1 MKRILNSALAI
12 VLSITLLPFMSDTIM
27 DVHAQHEFGSWYPM
41 SQACSA
47 YELDT
52 VNDQGKFDY
61 KGCYQTYAE
70 AKNAMKEAGDDAV
83 VRHASSNTQ
92 TKIIAMNKGVAY
104 TCNPTGNWAGNTVS
118 FNSSTSAN
126 VSSYTTSYS
135 EVHYYDTV
143 SYDGNGNGKV
153 SANVQGFEATIN
165 LNMLELIP
173 YKFVDQGLVICLADD
188 LLVKPKISYYRVEQS
203 GNYRSL
209 VFHAYTIFQKNSQDA
224 PECAN
229 LAIGPAADWMESG
242 RVYYSLDSVNY
253 YYDRDLTQKAGVY
266 YNYYQ
271 YMPLRT
277 QSVIPASAYNGFL
290 SRMGFGSG
298 SALWN
303 TGEFFVNAQHTYGMN
318 AMMIFAQACLETN
331 YGMSDYARNRN
342 NLFGWNAVDSNPD
355 QADTFT
361 SVEACINQQMNY
373 NLRGYLFCDD
383 WRYFGAH
390 FGNKGSGIAV
400 KYASDPYYGMKIASI
415 AYKFDQYY
423 NGFSGNLSEYNAATL
438 GVINTYGAKMYD
450 TPDGTAILTTEY
462 QPGYQVNHTVTI
474 LEEKNGLYKVQ
485 NENILE
491 NGRVVDIIADSS
503 VREYDWN
510 TNIGWM
516 AKSDIT
522 VITSNTVIP
531 EPTPIEKIG
540 EVTVNVDGLNI
551 RRAPTVS
558 ASATGKAQNG
568 KTYPVYSV
576 TENGGY
582 TWYQISET
590 EYIADDGTWVTY
602 RENGSGTV
610 ETPEIPVVP
619 ETPAEPEE
627 NVDPSKVEIMSA
639 LTSIEYN
646 EDQTELHIEGFAFLK
661 GISAKKTT
669 DVKHTI
675 VIVNLEDGTKQE
687 IPAITAIDPNPV
699 DLRDG
704 YTYSASLYSAVIPM
718 SVFANGE
725 YTLRIRVDNREF
737 SDERYLISN
746 RIPELPKVKNED
758 GTLTRV
764 YPSSINANRFEVSRS
779 FNTINYASINK
790 PTTRFSARSILNVG
804 FDQEIL
810 SFEGFGYIYRASMTE
825 TDHPDFDIILMDEN
839 GKQYTFDTENIS
851 SLDYGKLL
859 GYEQKMDYADYNA
872 SIPLTDLPVGTY
884 RMYINIKNDTYN
896 DIEELYTYREVPV
909 DPYNYN
915 GKIYH
920 IYSSNVHGRFILEV
934 TE

>member
-1 MKRILNSALAI
+1 MKRILNSVLAI

-104 TCNPTGNWAGNTVS
+104 TCNPKGNWAGNTVS
-118 FNSSTSAN
+118 FNSSTDAN

-188 LLVKPKISYYRVEQS
+188 LFVKPKISYYRVEQS

-229 LAIGPAADWMESG
+229 LAIGSAADWMESG

-474 LEEKNGLYKVQ
+474 LEEKDGWYKVQ

-516 AKSDIT
+516 SKNDIT

-602 RENGSGTV
+602 RENGS
-610 ETPEIPVVP
+610 EEIEDVNP
-619 ETPAEPEE
+619 
-627 NVDPSKVEIMSA
+627 DKVEILSSLNA
-639 LTSIEYN
+639 LYYN
-646 EDQTELHIEGFAFLK
+646 EDKTELHIEGKAFLK
-661 GISAKKTT
+661 GISAKETT
-669 DVKHTI
+669 DVKHTV
-675 VIVNLEDGTKQE
+675 VIVNLADGTRQE
-687 IPAITAIDPNPV
+687 IEAVTTKADKPTN
-699 DLRDG
+699 LYDG
-704 YTYSASLYSAVIPM
+704 YTYSAIMFSADVPIN
-718 SVFANGE
+718 VFGKGDYA
-725 YTLRIRVDNREF
+725 LRIKVENREF
-737 SDERYLISN
+737 TDERYLISGGIN
-746 RIPELPKVKNED
+746 ELPQVTNED

-764 YPSSINANRFEVSRS
+764 YPNSIYSNRIEVSIARD
-779 FNTINYASINK
+779 TLDYASILK
-790 PTTRFSARSILNVG
+790 PTQRFSARVMRNVDFKDGNLN
-804 FDQEIL
+804 FN
-810 SFEGFGYIYRASMTE
+810 GYAFIFNSDMTE
-825 TDHPDFDIILMDEN
+825 NDHPDYDIILMDEN
-839 GKQYTFDTENIS
+839 GTKYIYDAVNTS
-851 SLDYGKLL
+851 SMDYGSLL
-859 GYEQKMDYADYNA
+859 GYDKSLSFADYNA
-872 SIPLTDLPVGTY
+872 SIQVSNLPVGTY
-884 RMYINIKNDTYN
+884 RMYINIKNDEYN
-896 DIEELYTYREVPV
+896 DIEELFTYDEVPV
-909 DPYNYN
+909 EPYSYN

-920 IYSSNVHGRFILEV
+920 IYSSPVHGRYILEV

>member
-1 MKRILNSALAI
+1 MKRILNSVLAI

-118 FNSSTSAN
+118 FNSSTDAN

-188 LLVKPKISYYRVEQS
+188 LFVKPKISYYRVEQS

-355 QADTFT
+355 QADTFA

-415 AYKFDQYY
+415 AYRFDQYY

-450 TPDGTAILTTEY
+450 TPGGTAILTTEY

-474 LEEKNGLYKVQ
+474 LEEKNGWYKVQ

-491 NGRVVDIIADSS
+491 NGRVVDIIANSS

-568 KTYPVYSV
+568 KTYPVFSV

-602 RENGSGTV
+602 RENGS
-610 ETPEIPVVP
+610 EEIEDVNPD
-619 ETPAEPEE
+619 
-627 NVDPSKVEIMSA
+627 NVEIMSS
-639 LTSIEYN
+639 LSTVQYN
-646 EDQTELHIEGFAFLK
+646 QDRTEIHVEGKAFLK
-661 GISAKKTT
+661 GISAKETS
-669 DVKHTI
+669 DVRHTL
-675 VIVNLEDGTKQE
+675 VIENLLDGTTQE
-687 IPAITAIDPNPV
+687 ITAVTSKADTPTN
-699 DLRDG
+699 LYDG
-704 YTYSASLYSAVIPM
+704 YTYSAILYSADIPM
-718 SVFANGE
+718 DVFGNGD
-725 YTLRIRVDNREF
+725 YALKIRVENREF
-737 SDERYLISN
+737 TYERYLISN
-746 RIPELPKVKNED
+746 RITELPHVINED

-764 YPSSINANRFEVSRS
+764 YPNSIYSNRFEVSIS
-779 FNTINYASINK
+779 HNTLDYASINK
-790 PTTRFSARSILNVG
+790 PTQRYSTRSTKNVTFNDG
-804 FDQEIL
+804 KLTFN
-810 SFEGFGYIYRASMTE
+810 GYAFIYNASMTE
-825 TDHPDFDIILMDEN
+825 ADHPAYEIILMDEN
-839 GKQYTFDTENIS
+839 GTRYTYDAENRAGT
-851 SLDYGKLL
+851 DYADVL
-859 GYEQKMDYADYNA
+859 GYEKALDYADYSAVVNLA
-872 SIPLTDLPVGTY
+872 DLPIGTY
-884 RMYINIKNDTYN
+884 RMYIHIANDTYN
-896 DIEELYTYREVPV
+896 DIEELYSYRGVSVPS
-909 DPYNYN
+909 YEYN
-915 GKIYH
+915 GKTFTITT
-920 IYSSNVHGRFILEV
+920 SNVHGRFILEV